1 MPPTT
6 LSFTFAVKIRQE
18 QVEGLHATVQVWG
31 KGRAPETVDLFTC
44 FELYAFKAGF
54 FITSQIEFSS
64 KYRSKILAQT
74 VGMRHY
80 P

>member
-1 MPPTT
+1 MIRKKG
-6 LSFTFAVKIRQE
+6 KIQ
-18 QVEGLHATVQVWG
+18 QTVI
-31 KGRAPETVDLFTC
+31 
-44 FELYAFKAGF
+44 KAGF

-74 VGMRHY
+74 VGMRRS

>member
-1 MPPTT
+1 M
-6 LSFTFAVKIRQE
+6 
-18 QVEGLHATVQVWG
+18 EGLHATVQVWV

-64 KYRSKILAQT
+64 KYRSKTWNELIYHPNKMGSDFT
-74 VGMRHY
+74 
-80 P
+80 